1 MMNFIANLIG
11 ITDEDLQW
19 ASKLGK
25 LYGKNEERDG
35 RGDAARHLG
44 LGWLARRSKFPAFAL
59 FAINAREYL
68 TMDIMIEMD
77 IHNNNLGFQI
87 NETTRAKAK
96 KAIINLVDTGQAK
109 FYTPEES
116 KFIRGEE

>member
-1 MMNFIANLIG
+1 MILFARLLG
-11 ITDEDLQW
+11 ITEKDLLW

-25 LYGKNEERDG
+25 LYGPDEERDG
-35 RGDAARHLG
+35 KGDAARHLG
-44 LGWLARRSKFPAFAL
+44 LGWLASRSKFPALAL

-68 TMDIMIEMD
+68 TLDLMIEMD

-87 NETTRAKAK
+87 NEATQVKAK

-116 KFIRGEE
+116 KFIRDEE

>member
-1 MMNFIANLIG
+1 MNFIANLLG
-11 ITDEDLQW
+11 ITDDDLQW
-19 ASKLGK
+19 AAKLGK

-44 LGWLARRSKFPAFAL
+44 LGWLASRSKFPALAL

-68 TMDIMIEMD
+68 TIDIMISMD
-77 IHNNNLGFQI
+77 IHNNNLGFEI

-109 FYTPEES
+109 FYTQEQS
-116 KFIRGEE
+116 KSIRGEE